1 MKAKGEL
8 GYPEASLST
17 PYGTVLAFVMD
28 RTRVYV
34 MTGWRRPRLRV
45 GDDSVRVNFYLVRG
59 RPLRPTTGLTRFTEE
74 GRSEYTF
81 NTRQMCGDRGWRLD
95 SYASFFEG
103 RRGEVKALVR
113 AKIVRAVASEVE
125 TWLESIPQSAFV
137 SAERLGFHHNKR
149 TTLKNEI
156 PDLIYLFENNAEI
169 FELSAD
175 NRCLAGANPAVYER
189 MRELARRMRALVEPV
204 KEFGREVGA
213 TRFRPLEGGCEHAA

>member
-1 MKAKGEL
+1 MKAKGES

-17 PYGTVLAFVMD
+17 RYGKVLAFVMD
-28 RTRVYV
+28 RTRIYV
-34 MTGWRRPRLRV
+34 MTGWRKPRLRV

-59 RPLRPTTGLTRFTEE
+59 A
-74 GRSEYTF
+74 
-81 NTRQMCGDRGWRLD
+81 DRGWSLD
-95 SYASFFEG
+95 TYASSFEG
-103 RRGEVKALVR
+103 RRNEVQALVR

-204 KEFGREVGA
+204 KEFGREVRA
-213 TRFRPLEGGCEHAA
+213 TRFRPLEGRREHAA